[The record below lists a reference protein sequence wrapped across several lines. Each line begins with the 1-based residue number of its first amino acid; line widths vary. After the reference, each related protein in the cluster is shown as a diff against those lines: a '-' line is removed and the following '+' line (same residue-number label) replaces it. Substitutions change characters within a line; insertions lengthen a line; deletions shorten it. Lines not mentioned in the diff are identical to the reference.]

1 MKRRGPKPKK
11 VVLTVKQKEELLKIR
26 RSLKVEKR
34 IALRAEIII
43 LSSEGFGTTQIAKHL
58 HISRP
63 IVITYIKRFK
73 ENGLDGLLNHL
84 RPGRPRK
91 QKPQSFRFLIGTD

>member
-1 MKRRGPKPKK
+1 MKSRGPKPERI
-11 VVLTVKQKEELLKIR
+11 VLTVKQKEELLKIR
-26 RSLKVEKR
+26 RSRKVEKR

-84 RPGRPRK
+84 RPGRPPK
-91 QKPQSFRFLIGTD
+91 QKP

>member
-1 MKRRGPKPKK
+1 MKRRGPKPEK

-34 IALRAEIII
+34 IAIRAEIII
-43 LSSEGFGTTQIAKHL
+43 LSSEGLGSTQIAKHL

-63 IVITYIKRFK
+63 TVITYIKRFK
-73 ENGLDGLLNHL
+73 EKGIDGLLNHL
-84 RPGRPRK
+84 RPGRPPK
-91 QKPQSFRFLIGTD
+91 QKP